1 LADNQNN
8 ASNASPSY
16 KVKANGTAIPIEYN
30 LVSLV
35 IFNEI
40 NKLASA
46 RLIFLDGDASKNDFP
61 LSNKPDFLPGSAI
74 QIEVGYKGQDVIV
87 FKGIVIKS
95 SIKLTNNKTS
105 FLVADCKHDTVKLT
119 KVRKSK
125 IFLQQKDSDIFST
138 LAQAKSITLDVD
150 DTKVQ
155 HEEMVQFNC
164 SDWDFIITRA
174 EANGLLVWADEDKL
188 AIKKPSLASKG
199 VMELKFGN
207 NLLEFDAEMDGR
219 FQFDTVKATGWDP
232 SSQAVKETQG
242 SAPSGLQ
249 SQGNVS
255 TSTLSS
261 KTGDADV
268 TMVHGAFVNET
279 ELRSWADA
287 QQLKNTLSKI
297 RGRAKCQGSS
307 DLKPGVNVTLAG
319 MGDRFNGTAFI
330 SGVRHEINQGNWFTD
345 VEFGL
350 SPKTFI
356 KEHDVNDWPASGII
370 PAVSGL
376 QVGVVTTLEQ
386 DPLSEDRVQVKIP
399 MTDASSDG
407 VWARQAMSD
416 AGNARGCFFRP
427 EVGDEVI
434 LGFIND
440 DPRHP
445 VILGMLNSSSFPAVL
460 TPKNTNHEKGIV
472 TREKLKLW
480 FNDEKKI
487 IEIVTPG
494 GNSVTLDDDAKKIIL
509 KDQNSNEITMSA
521 DGIVI
526 KSSKDIKLDA
536 ASGKVSI
543 SANELEAKA
552 NSSAKVSGASAEVS
566 ASGTT
571 TVKGAT
577 VQIN

>member
-1 LADNQNN
+1 MADDQNN

-16 KVKANGTAIPIEYN
+16 KVKADGTAIPIEYN
-30 LVSLV
+30 LVSMV

-74 QIEVGYKGQDVIV
+74 QIEVGYKGEDVVV
-87 FKGIVIKS
+87 FKGMVIKA
-95 SIKLTNNKTS
+95 SIKLNNNKTT
-105 FLVADCKHDTVKLT
+105 FLVADCKHDAVKLT
-119 KVRKSK
+119 KARKSK
-125 IFLQQKDSDIFST
+125 IFLQQKDSDVFSS
-138 LAQAKSITLDVD
+138 LAQAKSITLDAD
-150 DTKVQ
+150 DTTVE

-164 SDWDFIITRA
+164 SDWDFMITRA

-188 AIKKPSLASKG
+188 VIKKPALSSQG

-207 NLLEFDAEMDGR
+207 NLLEFDAEIDGR

-232 SSQAVKETQG
+232 ASQAVKETQG

-249 SQGNVS
+249 SQGNVT
-255 TSTLSS
+255 TSTLAS

-350 SPKTFI
+350 SPRSFV
-356 KEHDVNDWPASGII
+356 KEHDVNEWPASGII

-376 QVGVVTTLEQ
+376 QVGVVTTLEE

-407 VWARQAMSD
+407 VWARQALLD
-416 AGNARGCFFRP
+416 AGKERGSFFRP

-445 VILGMLNSSSFPAVL
+445 VILGMLNSSALPAVM
-460 TPKNTNHEKGIV
+460 TAKNTNHEKGIV

-494 GNSVTLDDDAKKIIL
+494 KNSVTLDDDAKKIIL
-509 KDQNSNEITMSA
+509 KDQNSNEITMSS

-536 ASGKVSI
+536 ASGKVAI
-543 SANELEAKA
+543 SAKELEAKA
-552 NSSAKVSGASAEVS
+552 SSSAKVSGASAEVS
-566 ASGTT
+566 SSGTT
-571 TVKGAT
+571 TVKGST

>member
-1 LADNQNN
+1 
-8 ASNASPSY
+8 
-16 KVKANGTAIPIEYN
+16 
-30 LVSLV
+30 
-35 IFNEI
+35 
-40 NKLASA
+40 
-46 RLIFLDGDASKNDFP
+46 
-61 LSNKPDFLPGSAI
+61 
-74 QIEVGYKGQDVIV
+74 
-87 FKGIVIKS
+87 
-95 SIKLTNNKTS
+95 
-105 FLVADCKHDTVKLT
+105 
-119 KVRKSK
+119 
-125 IFLQQKDSDIFST
+125 
-138 LAQAKSITLDVD
+138 
-150 DTKVQ
+150 
-155 HEEMVQFNC
+155 
-164 SDWDFIITRA
+164 
-174 EANGLLVWADEDKL
+174 
-188 AIKKPSLASKG
+188 
-199 VMELKFGN
+199 MELKFGN

-232 SSQAVKETQG
+232 GSQAVKETEG

-249 SQGNVS
+249 SQGNVT
-255 TSTLSS
+255 TSTLAS

-297 RGRAKCQGSS
+297 RGRAKCQGSA

-356 KEHDVNDWPASGII
+356 KEHDVNEWPASGII

-376 QVGVVTTLEQ
+376 QVGVVTTLED

-407 VWARQAMSD
+407 VWARQAMLD
-416 AGNARGCFFRP
+416 AGDGRGSFFRP

-445 VILGMLNSSSFPAVL
+445 VILGMLNSSGLPAVM
-460 TPKNTNHEKGIV
+460 TAKNTNHEKGIV

-494 GNSVTLDDDAKKIIL
+494 GNSVTLDDDGKTIIL

-526 KSSKDIKLDA
+526 KSAKDITLDA
-536 ASGKVSI
+536 ASGKVGI

-571 TVKGAT
+571 TVKGSM